1 MYASCNNSE
10 TTTVQVTDKSKHK
23 QLYELKIISNC
34 SIHYISISPCLITRS
49 NHEIVLV
56 DDVGAVDNGEVVSAR
71 TLAAED
77 QLFLVHVQG
86 MWQRH
91 QNRQLEHA

>member
-1 MYASCNNSE
+1 MPAVI
-10 TTTVQVTDKSKHK
+10 TQRH
-23 QLYELKIISNC
+23 QLYKSLITANINSCIFELEIISNC
-34 SIHYISISPCLITRS
+34 SKHYIFCSVPCLITRS

-56 DDVGAVDNGEVVSAR
+56 DDVGGVDNDEVVSAL

-86 MWQRH
+86 QMLCLLQ
-91 QNRQLEHA
+91 